1 MKLDYKRTVYIGLAF
16 FIISMF
22 WVVYDN
28 IIAKMLINHF
38 GLNQTASGFVMALD
52 NIVAL
57 FMLPLFG
64 TISDKT
70 HTKYGKRTPYIFWG
84 VILSALF
91 FIGVGIFGTAQQ
103 NAVKDAQIPEVVEI
117 IENEEVIG
125 YAYKDQEFKWETGED
140 KKSLY
145 EYKEEALRTRQAD
158 AKAVSDDNICYL
170 IGFLA
175 FLCVVLIIM
184 SIYRTPAVS
193 LMPDVTPKP
202 LRSKANA
209 IINLMGTVAGIL
221 CLAIITVNEILFKSS
236 YMFTFILLSVLMVGF
251 LVLFLIKIK
260 EPLLVKEFQEKYPEE
275 KEVVVEKVVKEKMPK
290 DVKRSFIFILLSV
303 VFWFMAYNAATSKFS
318 VYAGNVLNTMFTT
331 PLTVAYITA
340 AIAFIPIGFL
350 ASKIGRKKTILIG
363 IVILLVAFLL
373 GAFLTEKTKGLIFVT
388 MGLAGIGW
396 ATINVNSYPM
406 VVEMSKS
413 SNIGKYTGYYY
424 TASMAAQ
431 IITPVLS
438 GLVMDGFWFFKGSD
452 MRRLFPYSV
461 FFCVLAII
469 TMLFVK
475 HGDAKPIPSE
485 VRMDD

>member
-1 MKLDYKRTVYIGLAF
+1 MKLNYKRTIYIGLAF

-28 IIAKMLINHF
+28 IIAKMLISYF
-38 GLNQTASGFVMALD
+38 GLNQTASGVVMALD

-64 TISDKT
+64 TISDRTKS
-70 HTKYGKRTPYIFWG
+70 KYGKRTPYIVLG
-84 VILSALF
+84 VLLSAFF

-103 NAVKDAQIPEVVEI
+103 KAVENEQIPEVVEI
-117 IENEEVIG
+117 KVNDQVIG
-125 YAYKDQEFKWETGED
+125 YRFGDLEFKPETGQEN
-140 KKSLY
+140 KKLY
-145 EYKEEALRTRQAD
+145 EYKEMALLEHQKAAR
-158 AKAVSDDNICYL
+158 AVSKANLGYL
-170 IGFLA
+170 IGFIVI
-175 FLCVVLIIM
+175 LCVVLIIM

-209 IINLMGTVAGIL
+209 VINLMGTLAGIL
-221 CLAIITVNEILFKSS
+221 CLALITINEIFFDS
-236 YMFTFILLSVLMVGF
+236 YMFTFIVLSILMVGF
-251 LVLFLIKIK
+251 LIIFLIKIK
-260 EPLLVKEFQEKYPEE
+260 EPLLVKEFNEQYPEE
-275 KEVVVEKVVKEKMPK
+275 IDEVTPATVKEKMPK
-290 DVKRSFIFILLSV
+290 DVRKSFILILLSV

-331 PLTVAYITA
+331 PLQVAYITA
-340 AIAFIPIGFL
+340 AIAFIPIGIL
-350 ASKIGRKKTILIG
+350 ASKIGRKKTIIIG
-363 IVILLVAFLL
+363 IIILFFAFLL
-373 GAFLTEKTKGLIFVT
+373 GSFLTEETRGLISVT

-438 GLVMDGFWFFKGSD
+438 GLVMDGFFIKALGTD

-461 FFCVLAII
+461 VFCVLALI
-469 TMLFVK
+469 TMSQVK

-485 VRMDD
+485 VQMDD

>member
-1 MKLDYKRTVYIGLAF
+1 MKLNYKRTIYIGLAF

-28 IIAKMLINHF
+28 IIAKMLINYF
-38 GLNQTASGFVMALD
+38 GLNQTASGVVMALD

-64 TISDKT
+64 ALSDKT
-70 HTKYGKRTPYIFWG
+70 KSKYGKRTPYIVIG
-84 VILSALF
+84 VLLSAVF

-103 NAVKDAQIPEVVEI
+103 KALEDSNIPEVEEI
-117 IENEEVIG
+117 VVDDKVIG
-125 YAYKDQEFKWETGED
+125 YSFGDLEFKPQEGEET
-140 KKSLY
+140 KKLY
-145 EYKEEALRTRQAD
+145 EYKELALKEHEIAAR
-158 AKAVSDDNICYL
+158 AVSQDNMGYL
-170 IGFLA
+170 IGFIVI
-175 FLCVVLIIM
+175 LCIVLIIM

-221 CLAIITVNEILFKSS
+221 CLGIIMVNEMFFKT
-236 YMFTFILLSVLMVGF
+236 YMFTFILLPVLMVGF
-251 LVLFLIKIK
+251 LILFLIKIK
-260 EPLLVKEFQEKYPEE
+260 EPELVQEFNDQYPEE
-275 KEVVVEKVVKEKMPK
+275 VDVVEETTVKEKMPK
-290 DVKRSFIFILLSV
+290 DVRKSFMLILLSV

-331 PLTVAYITA
+331 PLQVAYITA
-340 AIAFIPIGFL
+340 AIAFIPIGIV
-350 ASKIGRKKTILIG
+350 ASKIGRKKTIIIG
-363 IVILLVAFLL
+363 ILILLVAFLI
-373 GAFLTEKTKGLIFVT
+373 GSFLTEKTKGLIYVT

-438 GLVMDGFWFFKGSD
+438 GLVMDGFFIKSLGTD

-461 FFCVLAII
+461 VFCVLALI
-469 TMLFVK
+469 TMLQVK

-485 VRMDD
+485 VQMDD